1 MAARKGAGASAGAGS
16 GAHLGS
22 PALRVREP
30 ALRYRVSPQP
40 APRTKAD
47 AAPRRALLDVNVLI
61 ALLDADHLHHAR
73 ASAWLS
79 ANIAAGWASCA
90 ITQNGCVRI
99 MSQPGYPNALP
110 AARVAQRLREA
121 TQTRHHLFVPGDLS
135 LLDSEHFD
143 TEQLLGHR
151 QVTDAWLLG
160 LAVRHRSRLVTF
172 DSAIPM
178 RVVRAAAAGHLV
190 SI

>member
-1 MAARKGAGASAGAGS
+1 M
-16 GAHLGS
+16 
-22 PALRVREP
+22 
-30 ALRYRVSPQP
+30 RYRVSPQP
-40 APRTKAD
+40 AARTKAD
-47 AAPRRALLDVNVLI
+47 GAPRRALLDVNVLI

-110 AARVAQRLREA
+110 AARVAQRLRED
-121 TQTRHHLFVPGDLS
+121 TQTSLHLFAAGDLS
-135 LLDSEHFD
+135 LLDREYFD

-160 LAVRHRSRLVTF
+160 LAVRHRMRLVTF
-172 DSAIPM
+172 DSAIAL
-178 RVVRAAAAGHLV
+178 RVVKAASAGHLV

>member
-1 MAARKGAGASAGAGS
+1 MATRKGVAAGS
-16 GAHLGS
+16 GARIAT
-22 PALRVREP
+22 PAVRVREP
-30 ALRYRVSPQP
+30 AIRYAVSPRP
-40 APRTKAD
+40 ATQEKAD
-47 AAPRRALLDVNVLI
+47 REPRRALLDVNVLI

-121 TQTRHHLFVPGDLS
+121 SETPHHLFVPEDLS
-135 LLDSEHFD
+135 LLDATRFD

-151 QVTDAWLLG
+151 QVTDAYLLG
-160 LAVRHRSRLVTF
+160 LAAAHGLRLVTF
-172 DSAIPM
+172 DGNIAM
-178 RVVRAAAAGHLV
+178 RVVRGAGDGWVVRL
-190 SI
+190 

>member
-1 MAARKGAGASAGAGS
+1 MATRKGAGAGAGVY
-16 GAHLGS
+16 LGS

-30 ALRYRVSPQP
+30 ALRYRVSQQP
-40 APRTKAD
+40 AARTKAD

-61 ALLDADHLHHAR
+61 ALLDSDHLHHAR

-121 TQTRHHLFVPGDLS
+121 TDTAHHQFVPADLS
-135 LLDSEHFD
+135 LLDDEHFD

-160 LAVRHRSRLVTF
+160 LAVRHGMRLVTF
-172 DSAIPM
+172 DSAITL
-178 RVVRAAAAGHLV
+178 RVVKMAGAGHLI